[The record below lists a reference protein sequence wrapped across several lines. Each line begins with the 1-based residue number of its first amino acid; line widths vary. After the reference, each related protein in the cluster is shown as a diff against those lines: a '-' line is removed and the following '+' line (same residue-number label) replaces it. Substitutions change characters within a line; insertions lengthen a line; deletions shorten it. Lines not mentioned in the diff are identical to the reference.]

1 MMLFLHW
8 KQIQDTGH
16 IMDKYGTFLFLV
28 CLSKIHT
35 RPITSLP
42 AESPEAPRCFPV
54 CSASVLLYFQLSV
67 WVMRQKLVIFC
78 HVTHFLYLFCTALV
92 QYFDMQLCE
101 RCFFLHAIVWRLFFF
116 FKGINWKCET
126 EKTAFTAVLSAARGW
141 SQSSVICS
149 ALHQCRTKNQRTK
162 TKNFW
167 LKHEGNNLKYTGCGI

>member
-1 MMLFLHW
+1 MMLFLNW
-8 KQIQDTGH
+8 KQIQDTGR
-16 IMDKYGTFLFLV
+16 IMDKYGTFLFPIY
-28 CLSKIHT
+28 LSKIHT

-42 AESPEAPRCFPV
+42 EQSPEAPRCFPV

-67 WVMRQKLVIFC
+67 WVMRQKWVIFC
-78 HVTHFLYLFCTALV
+78 NVTHFLYLLLPWFSILTCNCV
-92 QYFDMQLCE
+92 KGVSSCMQLCE
-101 RCFFLHAIVWRLFFF
+101 GCFF
-116 FKGINWKCET
+116 FKGIDWKCET

-167 LKHEGNNLKYTGCGI
+167 LKHEGNNLKYTGCGK